1 MVKIVSRLELKTPTL
16 IPETRS
22 NMTDYKNTN
31 NKKREGIG
39 TLNENSLHVDIIHSI
54 AQDGDLLEAELN
66 GFYIDILRKDKAI
79 EVQTRNL
86 GKLSCK
92 VYSIAETIPVEIVYP
107 IPKTKIITKINL
119 DGKITS
125 QRKSPKQGRITDIFD
140 ELVRAT
146 DIITHQSITLT
157 VLMIDAE
164 EIWRDDGQGSWRRKG
179 WSIYERKLVRIINQ
193 INFTS
198 PEDFLKLLPKSLPAP
213 FTNQQ
218 LAKSLGIRVRSAGKI
233 TYTFRKMNLIEIT
246 GKEGNS
252 YLFEIL

>member
-1 MVKIVSRLELKTPTL
+1 
-16 IPETRS
+16 
-22 NMTDYKNTN
+22 MTEHKNTN
-31 NKKREGIG
+31 NKKRTGIG
-39 TLNENSLHVDIIHSI
+39 TLNENSLHADIIHSI
-54 AQDGDLLEAELN
+54 AQDGDQLEAELN
-66 GFYIDILRKDKAI
+66 GFFIDILRKDKAI

-86 GKLSCK
+86 GKLSRK
-92 VYSIAETIPVEIVYP
+92 VLSLAMTIPVEIVYP
-107 IPKTKIITKINL
+107 ISETKLITKINR

-125 QRKSPKQGRITDIFD
+125 QRKSPKRGKITDIFD

-146 DIITHQSITLT
+146 NIFTHPSITLT
-157 VLMIDAE
+157 ALMIDAE

-179 WSIYERKLVRIINQ
+179 WSIHERKLIRVINH
-193 INFTS
+193 INFTA
-198 PEDFLKLLPKSLPAP
+198 PEDLLKLLPKSLPAP

-233 TYTFRKMNLIEIT
+233 TYTFRKMNLLEIT